1 MSPLG
6 ATPPPGLLELTL
18 ALAPVS
24 QQANAEAKLALREAV
39 RAVTRTAGYLLAGD
53 VKLSVEWLVSEQAR
67 YETDRSPDIDNI
79 LKPLVDSFVG
89 PEGLLIDDNQLQQ
102 VSCSWIDWKNEN
114 EQLRIELTFFPD
126 EWISKRGLVFV
137 QFENG
142 LCLPIPEAEAPHERL
157 GWLNAYSN
165 VLAARKD
172 ADAAGI
178 PYTWARVLMPKQR
191 VFHRTRI
198 HGFTVFSEHEF
209 RASCNGEF

>member
-6 ATPPPGLLELTL
+6 ATPPPGSLELAL

-24 QQANAEAKLALREAV
+24 QQAKPEAKLALKEAV
-39 RAVTRTAGYLLAGD
+39 RAITRTAGFLLAGD

-102 VSCSWIDWKNEN
+102 VSCSWLDWNSES

-126 EWISKRGLVFV
+126 EWISKQGLVFV

-142 LCLPIPEAEAPHERL
+142 LCLPIPGADTPRERI

-165 VLAARKD
+165 VLAARKH
-172 ADAAGI
+172 ADVAGI

-198 HGFTVFSEHEF
+198 HGFTVVSEHEF
-209 RASCNGEF
+209 RASCDGEF